1 MDNNGCTKNPP
12 RRIYINALI
21 LHLIVAIFVGYNILV
36 ISGLIITQSLLQ
48 IGPIGVYAI
57 KSVTFVGIGLG
68 TWVTW
73 AALKNPVYV
82 PMLCL
87 MDQTLDALW
96 DLVKRH
102 RADK

>member
-12 RRIYINALI
+12 RRIYVNALI
-21 LHLIVAIFVGYNILV
+21 LHLIVTIYVGYNLLV
-36 ISGLIITQSLLQ
+36 ISDQSLLQ
-48 IGPIGVYAI
+48 MDPIRMYAI
-57 KSVTFVGIGLG
+57 KGVTFVGIGLG
-68 TWVTW
+68 TWLVW
-73 AALKNPVYV
+73 ATLKNPVYV

-87 MDQTLDALW
+87 MDQTLDTLW